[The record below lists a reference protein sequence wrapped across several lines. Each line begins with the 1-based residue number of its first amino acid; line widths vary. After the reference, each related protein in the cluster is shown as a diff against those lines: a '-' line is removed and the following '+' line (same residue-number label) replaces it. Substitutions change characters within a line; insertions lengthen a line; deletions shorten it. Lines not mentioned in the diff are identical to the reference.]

1 LIAELRAKS
10 GKQSNGMQAVSEAD
24 LANPFLGTTR
34 RQALDFPE
42 RRLIDPLTGAYN
54 RETAWAFSG
63 GISAHVSTYP
73 SGGLDFPC
81 QS

>member
-1 LIAELRAKS
+1 
-10 GKQSNGMQAVSEAD
+10 MQAVSEAD
-24 LANPFLGTTR
+24 PFLGTTR

-73 SGGLDFPC
+73 PGGLDFFC